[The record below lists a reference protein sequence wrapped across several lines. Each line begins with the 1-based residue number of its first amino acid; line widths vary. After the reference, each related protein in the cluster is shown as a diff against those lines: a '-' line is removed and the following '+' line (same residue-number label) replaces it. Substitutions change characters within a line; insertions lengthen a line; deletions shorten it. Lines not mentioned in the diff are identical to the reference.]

1 MAETTAWYFGN
12 EPGHL
17 KALVGDALQ
26 MSKIIG
32 RSSRIML
39 VTGPKLA
46 EEGGAPAIQV
56 VRSVPHTTLVMSPK
70 TRPFAAGEDVH
81 PDVYMNVLEV
91 MDRVRDP
98 YWKGFDGG
106 GRYDLIIFVGMDY
119 YFASQMFSLIKHFGH
134 GTKSM
139 SLEPRYQP
147 NASYSFGNL
156 NQELWEEEIGKL
168 PGLLGGDD

>member
-17 KALVGDALQ
+17 KALVGDAVQ
-26 MSKIIG
+26 MDRVIG

-39 VTGPKLA
+39 VAGPKVA
-46 EEGGAPAIQV
+46 DEGWAPAISV

-70 TRPFAAGEDVH
+70 TRSVAAGEDIH
-81 PDVYMNVLEV
+81 PDAYMNVLEV

-119 YFASQMFSLIKHFGH
+119 YFASQMFSLIKHFGY
-134 GTKSM
+134 GAKSM

-156 NQELWEEEIGKL
+156 NQKLWEEEIEKL
-168 PGLLGGDD
+168 SKLLGGDD